1 MLRRILAHRWILTL
15 IACLL
20 LAALIYFI
28 GPLVAIG
35 GWRPVASDWALW
47 SAIGLLFLIWAAAHG
62 LGFWRKRRRERAL
75 SAGLTSAEDPAA
87 AEVAILRQRIEA
99 SQARLKEVAHGTGQ
113 KTLCDLPWY
122 ILIGSP
128 GAGKTTALL
137 KSGLRFIGTD
147 GKNPPGLR
155 GVGGTRNCDWLF
167 AEQAVLV
174 DTAGRF
180 TTQDSNHDADRAT
193 WLGFLKLL
201 KEQRPRQPINGA
213 LVAVSLPEL
222 AAMSDT
228 ARFEYAQTIRSR
240 IQELRTQLAIDFPVY
255 VIFTKLDLLNGF
267 NEFFATLSKEER
279 SQVWGLTLPAPTRK
293 GERPSDLAGQVTA
306 GLDGLLTRLSGWML
320 DRVHDEADPNRRSL
334 VHGFPLQLASLRGS
348 IEEALEAAFGPS
360 RYDQPALLRGF
371 YFTSGVQEGTPV
383 DRILGMLSRSFGVS
397 FAPRGGIGGGGR
409 SYFIADLLEKVVFP
423 EAGLVGLDPKVE
435 RRMKWFRLGS
445 YAACCAALAA
455 ALVFWGLSTFGNY
468 AMIEAVADALPVYR
482 TAVSPLANRP
492 IVSPDLAAIR
502 EPLRQLRDLAGLDG
516 RKTVLLTGFGL
527 SQATNLD
534 EGGRIAYRNGLNT
547 MLLPRLMLQLGQY
560 LRDTVDHPDTRYL
573 VLKAYLMLGGQAPT
587 MQPSFLERAFN
598 GIWERNGVD
607 AEFRGE
613 LAKHLI
619 TLLNGSMSPVSIDQP
634 LVDRMRDQMSA
645 IRPALRAYA
654 AIKDGEAAHRLKDW
668 VLLDHAGIN
677 GERVLVLHSK
687 TELQKATIPGLFT
700 RDGFYHVVLPSS
712 ATMVEEIALEQ
723 WVVGDTA
730 RVAPEKIREI
740 EQGVIAA
747 YETEFEQVWDKL
759 LDDIAIRPFETK
771 DEGADTLTILAGPS
785 SPFRTLFPDIVKE
798 TQLAKPPEEAAVAA
812 VIAPGKAAELG
823 RIANQAEKI
832 AQAGGYQ
839 VAKPGAEVEAHFLK
853 LAQYTGTG
861 SGSSQMDGTMR
872 QFGQA
877 ADQLR
882 RLDTPGQDN
891 SMSSAL
897 QTASSFQQLKN
908 ARDIPPALVA
918 MIGSIGQKASGLA
931 TNGARDQV
939 RGDWNSSVLQK
950 CTDTIEGRYPLRRDG
965 VREIQPDDL
974 VHVLGPGGLINDYF
988 NQNLRSLVDV
998 SGPVWRWKS
1007 GGGTD
1012 VGLGSDFL
1020 VQIRQ
1025 AGRIKDLFFL
1035 NGSAQFGFH
1044 ATITPKQLDQ
1054 GSTSAELEIDG
1065 QTVDFKHDAQRP
1077 VKFSWPG
1084 PGGTGEIRL
1093 AFQDA
1098 RSGQT
1103 SSLSAHGPWS
1113 WYRFVDQGQAS
1124 SAGDK
1129 GGILLTFQQDGHSV
1143 TYEVQGTSA
1152 QTPLTLQSVG
1162 DFHCPKL

>member
-20 LAALIYFI
+20 LAAVIYFI
-28 GPLVAIG
+28 GPSVAIG
-35 GWRPVASDWALW
+35 GWQPLAGDWAMW
-47 SAIGLLFLIWAAAHG
+47 STIGLLFLIWAAAHG
-62 LGFWRKRRRERAL
+62 FLFWRKLRRERAL

-87 AEVAILRQRIEA
+87 AEVALLRQRIEA
-99 SQARLKEVAHGTGQ
+99 SQARLKEVARGSG
-113 KTLCDLPWY
+113 KTSLCDLPWY
-122 ILIGSP
+122 ILIGPP

-137 KSGLRFIGTD
+137 KSGLRFIGAD
-147 GKNPPGLR
+147 GKNPPALR

-222 AAMSDT
+222 ASMSEA
-228 ARFEYAQTIRSR
+228 ARLEHAQTIRSR
-240 IQELRTQLAIDFPVY
+240 VQELRTQLAIDFPVY
-255 VIFTKLDLLNGF
+255 VMFTKLDLLNGF

-306 GLDGLLTRLSGWML
+306 GLDDLLTRLSGWML
-320 DRVHDEADPNRRSL
+320 DRVHDEADPNHRSL
-334 VHGFPLQLASLRGS
+334 VHGFPLQLTSLRGS
-348 IEEALEAAFGPS
+348 IEEFVEAAFGPS
-360 RYDQPALLRGF
+360 RYDQAALLRGF

-397 FAPRGGIGGGGR
+397 FTPRGGIGGSGR

-423 EAGLVGLDPKVE
+423 EAELVGLDPKVE
-435 RRMKWFRLGS
+435 QRMKWLHLGS
-445 YAACCAALAA
+445 YAACGTALAA
-455 ALVFWGLSTFGNY
+455 ALVLWGLSTFGNY
-468 AMIEAVADALPVYR
+468 AMIEAVAEALPPYR
-482 TAVSPLANRP
+482 AAVSPLVDRP
-492 IVSPDLAAIR
+492 IVGPDLAAIR
-502 EPLRQLRDLAGLDG
+502 QPLLQLRDLAGLDG

-527 SQATNLD
+527 SQASNLD
-534 EGGRIAYRNGLNT
+534 EGGHIAYRNGLNT

-560 LRDTVDHPDTRYL
+560 LRDSADHPETRYQ
-573 VLKAYLMLGGQAPT
+573 VLKAYLMLGGQAPA
-587 MQPSFLERAFN
+587 MQRSFLERAFK
-598 GIWERNGVD
+598 GIWEQNGVE
-607 AEFRGE
+607 ASFSIE
-613 LAKHLI
+613 LAKHLSA
-619 TLLNGSMSPVSIDQP
+619 LLDGSMSSVTIDQP
-634 LVDRMRDQMSA
+634 LVDRTRDQLKA
-645 IRPALRAYA
+645 IKPALRAYS
-654 AIKDGEAAHRLKDW
+654 AIKDDEGTSQLKDW

-677 GERVLVLHSK
+677 AERVLTLRSK

-712 ATMVEEIALEQ
+712 ATMVEEIALDQ
-723 WVVGDTA
+723 WVLGDTV

-747 YETEFEQVWDKL
+747 YETEFIEQWDKL
-759 LDDIAIRPFETK
+759 LADIAIKPFETK

-785 SPFRTLFPDIVKE
+785 SPFRTLFPDMVKE
-798 TQLAKPPEEAAVAA
+798 TQLTKPPEEAAVAA
-812 VIAPGKAAELG
+812 IIAPGKTAELG
-823 RIANQAEKI
+823 RIANQAERLV
-832 AQAGGYQ
+832 QAAGYQ
-839 VAKPGAEVEAHFLK
+839 GAKPGAAVEAHFLK

-908 ARDIPPALVA
+908 ANDTPPQLGA

-974 VHVLGPGGLINDYF
+974 VHVLGPGGLIENYF

-998 SGPVWRWKS
+998 AGPVWRWKS

-1012 VGLGSDFL
+1012 VGLGADFL
-1020 VQIRQ
+1020 VQIKQ
-1025 AGRIKDLFFL
+1025 AARIKELFFL
-1035 NGSAQFGFH
+1035 NGSTQFGFH

-1054 GSTSAELEIDG
+1054 DSTSAELEIDG
-1065 QTVDFKHDAQRP
+1065 QTIGFRHDAQRP

-1098 RSGQT
+1098 KTGQT
-1103 SSLSAHGPWS
+1103 SSISAHGPWS
-1113 WYRFVDQGQAS
+1113 WYRFVDQGQTS
-1124 SAGDK
+1124 SASEK

-1152 QTPLTLQSVG
+1152 QTPLTLQNVG
-1162 DFHCPKL
+1162 EFHCPKL